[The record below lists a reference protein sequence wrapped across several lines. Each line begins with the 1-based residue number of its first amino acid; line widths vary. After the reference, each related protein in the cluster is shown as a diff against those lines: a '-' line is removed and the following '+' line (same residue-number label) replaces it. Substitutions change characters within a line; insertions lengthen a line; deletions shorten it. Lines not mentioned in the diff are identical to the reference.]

1 MPEIRVDGM
10 AVNAAEG
17 VTVAIA
23 LLSAGRNRFRTSLS
37 GEPRAPL
44 CGMGVCMECRVTV
57 DGQAH
62 TLECQ
67 VVVREGMEVAT

>member
-23 LLSAGRNRFRTSLS
+23 LLASGRNRFRTSLS
-37 GEPRAPL
+37 GESRAPL

-57 DGQAH
+57 DGRPH
-62 TLECQ
+62 TIACQ
-67 VVVREGMEVAT
+67 VVVREGMEVTT